1 MSSTTFFIIF
11 IPILA
16 SLLLCINLVLA
27 PHNSYQEKD
36 SPFEC
41 GFNSFRGQNRTEF
54 SISFFIFGL
63 LFLLF
68 DLEIILIYPYS
79 VTSYNNDIY
88 GLTIMIIFFYTVNLG
103 LYI

>member
-1 MSSTTFFIIF
+1 MDLTRSEVRIGQ
-11 IPILA
+11 
-16 SLLLCINLVLA
+16 SLVF
-27 PHNSYQEKD
+27 H
-36 SPFEC
+36 
-41 GFNSFRGQNRTEF
+41 
-54 SISFFIFGL
+54 FFIFGL